1 MNEYGTPETESDL
14 AAYCGNLADRAAN
27 ARRALSVLTAAQRTT
42 LLRAVAEAIRAS
54 APAILE
60 ANTRDRSDGAGLSEA
75 MLDRLALDDARID
88 AIATAVEQIAG
99 QPDPVGEV
107 VEGRVLPN
115 GIRLEKRRVPLGTV
129 LVIYESRP
137 NVTADAAA
145 LCLKA
150 GNAVILRGGKE
161 ARHSNRALAEAIA
174 APLCDA
180 GVADAVQLVA
190 TTDRAATTHLVTM
203 RGRIDLCVPRGGP
216 NLIDAVAN
224 AATIPVVKHDA
235 GNCHL
240 YIDAHLDGLR
250 DEAIAIAIN
259 AKTHRYG
266 VCNAIETL
274 LVHEAQLDTLAA
286 IGERLNELGVELRAC
301 ERSRSVL
308 PDAKPATDEDY
319 ATEFLA
325 PVLAVRAVASL
336 EEAADHIRRFGSQHT
351 EAIVT
356 SSLESSQRFVQLV
369 DSANVMVNCSTR
381 FADGGEYGLGA
392 EIGISTDKLHARG
405 PMGAR
410 DLTTYQWVLT
420 GSGQVR

>member
-14 AAYCGNLADRAAN
+14 AAYCGNLADRAAD

-325 PVLAVRAVASL
+325 PVLAVRTVASL